1 MQSAFN
7 SLQLAKGSHGL
18 DAGCGVG
25 LHAEMLADIIGSA
38 GTVAGLDIS
47 PEFIDYARKLVREKK
62 GQNHISFQV
71 GDVNHLPFEDNF
83 FAWALSVDC
92 VGYAPG
98 NPLPALKE
106 MERVL
111 KPGGQIAILFWSS
124 QQLLPG
130 YPRLEARLNATVSGI
145 APFHPEYSPESHPFR
160 LLRPISE
167 AGFCDIDVRT
177 FTGSFHA
184 PLSQDIRDGLI
195 ALFDM
200 RWQNTE
206 SELSEKDHQLFEK
219 LCDANSP
226 DFILNIPEYYAFF
239 TYSMFVGWA
248 ND

>member
-1 MQSAFN
+1 MQSAFQ
-7 SLQLAKGSHGL
+7 SLQLPAGSHGL

-25 LHAEMLADIIGSA
+25 LHAEMLAGIIGSE
-38 GTVAGLDIS
+38 GTIVGLDIS
-47 PEFIDYARKLVREKK
+47 PEFIDYARKLARKK
-62 GQNHISFQV
+62 NLQNQISFQL
-71 GDVNHLPFEDNF
+71 GDVNNLPFEDNYF
-83 FAWALSVDC
+83 DWVLSVDC

-106 MERVL
+106 MKRVL
-111 KPGGQIAILFWSS
+111 KPGGKLAILFWSS
-124 QQLLPG
+124 QHLLPG
-130 YPRLEARLNATVSGI
+130 YPRLEARLNATASGI
-145 APFHPEYSPESHPFR
+145 APFHPEHAPESHPFR
-160 LLRPISE
+160 LLRPISQ
-167 AGFCDIDVRT
+167 AGFIDMDVRT

-206 SELSEKDHQLFEK
+206 TELSVQDQKLYEK

-226 DFILNIPEYYAFF
+226 NFVLNIPEYYAFF

>member
-1 MQSAFN
+1 MKSAFQT
-7 SLQLAKGSHGL
+7 LQLPKGSHGL

-25 LHAEMLADIIGSA
+25 LHSEMLAGIIGTA
-38 GTVAGLDIS
+38 GTVVGLDIS
-47 PEFIDYARKLVREKK
+47 PEFIEYARNLAREKNL
-62 GQNHISFQV
+62 QNQISFQL
-71 GDVNHLPFEDNF
+71 GDVNHLPFEDSF
-83 FAWALSVDC
+83 FDWAISVDC
-92 VGYAPG
+92 VGYAQG
-98 NPLPALKE
+98 NPFPALKE
-106 MERVL
+106 MKRVI

-130 YPRLEARLNATVSGI
+130 YPQLEARLNATASGI
-145 APFHPEYSPESHPFR
+145 APFHPEYAPQSHPFR
-160 LLRPISE
+160 LLRPISQ
-167 AGFCDIDVRT
+167 AGFSGIDVRT

-200 RWQNTE
+200 RWHNTE
-206 SELSEKDHQLFEK
+206 TELSTEDQKLFEK
-219 LCDANSP
+219 LCVVNSP